1 MYDFHNFALTPMQ
14 DLIVNIVILFLLVFA
29 ILKGEMKMEN
39 SSPFIILAILTIFC
53 VAGRILLEPIPNV
66 QPVTV
71 TIILV
76 GVFYGAPWAIA
87 VSGIAALSTNMIFM
101 GHGPWTLF
109 QVIGWGAVGVAG
121 SIFADKL
128 ILEGR
133 VAVGRLM
140 ILAVVSAFAFDW
152 IVSTS
157 ILLNHDFSTLLS
169 YLADGLMFDMY
180 HAAGNVAFVAWLA
193 NPFSHLM
200 LRHRIAPSERAVS
213 EIVTN

>member
-14 DLIVNIVILFLLVFA
+14 DLIVNIAILSLLVLA
-29 ILKGEMKMEN
+29 ILRAERRMEN
-39 SSPFIILAILTIFC
+39 SSPFAILAILTIFC

-87 VSGIAALSTNMIFM
+87 ISGIIALSTNMIFL

-109 QVIGWGAVGVAG
+109 QVIGWATVGVAG
-121 SIFADKL
+121 SIFAEKL
-128 ILEGR
+128 IIDGR
-133 VAVGRLM
+133 IAVGRLM
-140 ILAVVSAFAFDW
+140 ILAAVSAFAFDW

-157 ILLNHDFSTLLS
+157 ILLNHDFSTLMT
-169 YLADGLMFDMY
+169 YLANGIVFDMY
-180 HAAGNVAFVAWLA
+180 HAAGNIAFVAWLA

-200 LRHRIAPSERAVS
+200 LRHKIASSGRTVS
-213 EIVTN
+213 EVVTN

>member
-14 DLIVNIVILFLLVFA
+14 DLIVNIVILSLLVFA
-29 ILKGEMKMEN
+29 ILKGERKMEN
-39 SSPFIILAILTIFC
+39 SSPFTILAILTIFC

-133 VAVGRLM
+133 IAVGRLM

>member
-14 DLIVNIVILFLLVFA
+14 DLIVNIVILSLLVFA
-29 ILKGEMKMEN
+29 ILKGERKMEN

>member
-14 DLIVNIVILFLLVFA
+14 DLIVNIVILSLLVFA
-29 ILKGEMKMEN
+29 ILKGERKMES
-39 SSPFIILAILTIFC
+39 SSPFTILAILTIFC

-87 VSGIAALSTNMIFM
+87 VSGIAALSANMIFM

>member
-14 DLIVNIVILFLLVFA
+14 DLIVNIVILSLLVFA
-29 ILKGEMKMEN
+29 ILRGSRRIEN
-39 SSPFIILAILTIFC
+39 SSPYTILLILTMFC

-87 VSGIAALSTNMIFM
+87 MSGIVALSTNMISM
-101 GHGPWTLF
+101 GHGPWTFF
-109 QVIGWGAVGVAG
+109 QFIGWGAVGVAG

-128 ILEGR
+128 IIDGR
-133 VAVGRLM
+133 LAIGRLM
-140 ILAVVSAFAFDW
+140 ILAAVSAFAFVW

-157 ILLNHDFSTLLS
+157 ILLNHDFSTLMT
-169 YLADGLMFDMY
+169 YLADGIVFDIY
-180 HAAGNVAFVAWLA
+180 HAAGNLAFVAWLA
-193 NPFSHLM
+193 NPFTHLM
-200 LRHRIAPSERAVS
+200 LRHRIAPSDRAVN
-213 EIVTN
+213 EVVTN